1 MYALGCQLCKLYST
15 ADGDCKSSSMF
26 DNFVTR
32 KEKDKKQEK
41 SLLRNKKKFF
51 SIILKKVPIRKK
63 CEYEMPI
70 NDKILATAFEIENF
84 KNQKDIAKDLIDK
97 HAHLPTDNE
106 NVDNVLKFL
115 FKLKDS
121 VNVQRTES
129 LVTIGSSISSYGDHG
144 GSYPQFPAH
153 MFQVSPGPQLAAPT
167 SSCSAYKHFTPE
179 MFERRLASPREQRL
193 RPSLG
198 MDYGPPSSP
207 LAPIPDEG
215 YISPGPGPQQEEQEE
230 ADIWE
235 NIMEVRGCQR
245 MTWESC
251 GLRTSVTE
259 KPFLSESGP
268 DLVHHVWSLG
278 ERI

>member
-1 MYALGCQLCKLYST
+1 
-15 ADGDCKSSSMF
+15 MF

-32 KEKDKKQEK
+32 KEKDKRQEK
-41 SLLRNKKKFF
+41 SQLRNKKKFF

-84 KNQKDIAKDLIDK
+84 KNQKDIAKELIDN

-121 VNVQRTES
+121 ANVPRTES

-153 MFQVSPGPQLAAPT
+153 MFQVSPGPQVAAPT
-167 SSCSAYKHFTPE
+167 SACSAYKQFTPE
-179 MFERRLASPREQRL
+179 MFERRLASPRELRL

-207 LAPIPDEG
+207 LAPVPDEG

-230 ADIWE
+230 EEGDIWE

-278 ERI
+278 ERICKNVLLSLHCYCLHICLQ